1 MFRLDDLFDGLKVLV
16 EQLVRLLQL
25 VGLPIFTVL
34 IIVGFLLLLT
44 SGKNP
49 RRKKTG
55 YVFVVL
61 FGSGALLIAYT
72 PLIAHSF
79 MGLGPQSAH
88 VGDSVENMVNGA
100 GSIGP
105 QLFTGVWYIS
115 IPIVFTM
122 FYYGLL
128 VRLSAAKNPQKKRLG
143 IGMMLFSPIVLLAAY
158 VVPKLSHML

>member
-1 MFRLDDLFDGLKVLV
+1 MDDLFDGLKVLV

-49 RRKKTG
+49 RRKKMG
-55 YVFVVL
+55 YVFVVI
-61 FGSGALLIAYT
+61 FGSGALLIAYA

-79 MGLGPQSAH
+79 VGVESQSAH
-88 VGDSVENMVNGA
+88 SGDSVENMVNGA

-105 QLFTGVWYIS
+105 QLFKGVWFVS

-122 FYYGLL
+122 FYFGLL

-143 IGMMLFSPIVLLAAY
+143 LGMMLFSPIVLLAAY
-158 VVPKLSHML
+158 IMPKLVQML

>member
-1 MFRLDDLFDGLKVLV
+1 MDDLFDGLKVLV